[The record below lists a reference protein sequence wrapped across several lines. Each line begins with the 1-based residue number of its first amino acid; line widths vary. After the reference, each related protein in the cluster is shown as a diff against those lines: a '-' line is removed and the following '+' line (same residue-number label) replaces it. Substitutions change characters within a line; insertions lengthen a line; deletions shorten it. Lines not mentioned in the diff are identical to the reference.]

1 MKSQIIKIFL
11 GNVLA
16 LFLFAGST
24 VSQEQTD
31 SSSADQ
37 IMKKV
42 KKTLDGMSTL
52 SCHFEW
58 NHNWKSADRTQNFE
72 GTIRLKNPSK
82 MRVEYSARTI
92 VIDGKTVWSYSPK
105 NKQVEI
111 TKFVSEE
118 KAFPTPQGIF
128 KRYAQRK
135 AVLSGHERLN
145 GRETNVITL
154 ASPDGSGKDVTVWVD
169 TLLNFPLKTEEESP
183 NGDVST
189 YILSDVRINSKISD
203 SVFAF
208 SAPEGTNVV
217 DMR

>member
-1 MKSQIIKIFL
+1 MKPKIIKIFL
-11 GNVLA
+11 GSVLA
-16 LFLFAGST
+16 LFLFSGST
-24 VSQEQTD
+24 FSQERTD
-31 SSSADQ
+31 SNSAEQ

-52 SCHFEW
+52 SCRFEW

-72 GTIRLKNPSK
+72 GTIRLKNPYK

-111 TKFVSEE
+111 TKFVSAE
-118 KAFPTPQGIF
+118 KAFPSPQGIF

-145 GRETNVITL
+145 GRETHIISL
-154 ASPDGSGKDVTVWVD
+154 SSSDGSGKDVTVWVD
-169 TLLNFPLKTEEESP
+169 TLLNFPLKTEEVSA

-189 YILSDVRINSKISD
+189 YTLSDVRINGKISD
-203 SVFAF
+203 SVFVF
-208 SAPEGTNVV
+208 SPPEGTNVV